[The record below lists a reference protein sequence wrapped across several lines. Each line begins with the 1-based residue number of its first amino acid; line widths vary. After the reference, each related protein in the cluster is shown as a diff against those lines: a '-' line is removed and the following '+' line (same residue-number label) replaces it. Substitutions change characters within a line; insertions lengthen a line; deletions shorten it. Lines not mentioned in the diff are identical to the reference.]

1 MYRTEKRN
9 KLANPDIIPHKHKI
23 DHAFRSEK
31 YGYRSLLLWFT
42 GLSGSGKST
51 LANSVEE
58 YFFNQ
63 KMHTYI
69 LDGDNVRSGLNSDLD
84 FSEFSRQENI
94 RRIGEVSKLF
104 MDAGV
109 ITLTAFISP
118 FKEDRGT
125 VKDLVGTD
133 SFVEIFV
140 DCPLEICEQRD
151 VKGLYAKARKG
162 QIKNFTGID
171 SPFEKPENPDVHV
184 RTDEQSLE
192 ICTQKVIEFIKPKIE
207 LVNA

>member
-1 MYRTEKRN
+1 LTN
-9 KLANPDIIPHKHKI
+9 LNIIPHQHKI
-23 DHAFRSEK
+23 DRAARAGK
-31 YGYRSLLLWFT
+31 YGYHPLLLWFT

-51 LANSVEE
+51 LANAVEE
-58 YFFNQ
+58 YLF
-63 KMHTYI
+63 KHDMHTYI
-69 LDGDNVRSGLNSDLD
+69 LDGDNIRSGLNSDLD
-84 FSEFSRQENI
+84 FSEQSRGENI

-104 MDAGV
+104 IEAGI

-118 FKEDRGT
+118 FKEDRKI

-133 SFVEIFV
+133 MFAEIFV

-184 RTDEQSLE
+184 RTDQQSLE
-192 ICTQKVIEFIKPKIE
+192 SCTQKIIEFIKPKIE
-207 LVNA
+207 S